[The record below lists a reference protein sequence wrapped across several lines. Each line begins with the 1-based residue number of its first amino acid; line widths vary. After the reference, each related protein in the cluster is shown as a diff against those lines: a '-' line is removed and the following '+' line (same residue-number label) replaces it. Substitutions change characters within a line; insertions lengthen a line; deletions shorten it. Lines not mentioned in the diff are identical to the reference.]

1 MQESKKVAARNPRYL
16 AILGNVYDLRLPGC
30 LNRYIDEVPAS
41 TSFHKDDRR
50 KDAASVTPR
59 RRIKQN
65 ARHPGMGRVPAIV
78 ASREEQLGDSEIKED
93 RTKDKGTRQTRYRIQ
108 GYANEPQGSVDLHL
122 DTFGSIW
129 SQSWKQ
135 FRQFDAGACHDKT
148 AKVKRR
154 TKPIFSYP
162 PGRRSGARTLG

>member
-30 LNRYIDEVPAS
+30 PSRYIDEVPAS
-41 TSFHKDDRR
+41 TSIHKDDRR
-50 KDAASVTPR
+50 N
-59 RRIKQN
+59 KQN
-65 ARHPGMGRVPAIV
+65 ARHPGIGRVSAVV
-78 ASREEQLGDSEIKED
+78 ASREEQLEDSEIKD
-93 RTKDKGTRQTRYRIQ
+93 RIKDKGTRQTRYRIQ
-108 GYANEPQGSVDLHL
+108 GCANEPQGSVDLHL

-135 FRQFDAGACHDKT
+135 FRQFDGGACHDKT

-162 PGRRSGARTLG
+162 PRRSGARTLG